1 MHIRDYITIASSH
14 GDFANQ
20 LSWEVI
26 SLKPPAGDIAENI
39 TYEAVLI
46 KPSHTSDVEPPL
58 MVIPHGGPHS
68 CYVSGFVACHVA
80 FSLLG
85 FTVLLV
91 NYRGSIGFGQASID
105 ALLGHVGTMDI
116 QDVQEAVK
124 HVIQSGVV
132 DPKRV
137 VVDGGSHGGF
147 ITAHL
152 IGQFPDFYK
161 AACVRNPV
169 IDISAMAEVTDI
181 PDWTYAE
188 SGLQYNVWTVLPTAS
203 SLARMLDVSPIKYA
217 DQVKSP
223 VLFLIGAK
231 DLRVPPSQSHEFYCA
246 LNARHIETKMLMYEK
261 SSHPLSEVDVEA
273 DSFVNTAIW
282 FYNHLFQTS
291 KTE

>member
-1 MHIRDYITIASSH
+1 M
-14 GDFANQ
+14 
-20 LSWEVI
+20 
-26 SLKPPAGDIAENI
+26 
-39 TYEAVLI
+39 
-46 KPSHTSDVEPPL
+46 
-58 MVIPHGGPHS
+58 
-68 CYVSGFVACHVA
+68 
-80 FSLLG
+80 
-85 FTVLLV
+85 
-91 NYRGSIGFGQASID
+91 YR
-105 ALLGHVGTMDI
+105 
-116 QDVQEAVK
+116 
-124 HVIQSGVV
+124 
-132 DPKRV
+132 
-137 VVDGGSHGGF
+137 
-147 ITAHL
+147 
-152 IGQFPDFYK
+152 
-161 AACVRNPV
+161 
-169 IDISAMAEVTDI
+169 
-181 PDWTYAE
+181 TYAE